1 MSKIRHKAIKSFQVG
16 VDASDKEIFTTLGK
30 TTRLEN
36 NDGTHQVKE
45 IRSPIFIAHVLNY
58 TRFDSSVIVFLA

>member
-1 MSKIRHKAIKSFQVG
+1 VSKIRHKAIKSFQVG
-16 VDASDKEIFTTLGK
+16 VDASHKEIFTTLGK

-45 IRSPIFIAHVLNY
+45 IRSPIHVLNY

>member
-1 MSKIRHKAIKSFQVG
+1 MG